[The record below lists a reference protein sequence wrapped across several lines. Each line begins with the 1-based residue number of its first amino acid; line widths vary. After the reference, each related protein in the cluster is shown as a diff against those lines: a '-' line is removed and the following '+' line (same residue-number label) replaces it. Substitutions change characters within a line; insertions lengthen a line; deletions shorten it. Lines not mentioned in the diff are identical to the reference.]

1 MNIGDRIQNLRESLF
16 PGNSTKQKVNNAAIK
31 LAAQIRREHTL
42 YRKEIAQWKQAR
54 MLALDND
61 MPRRYLLQQLYDD
74 IMIDAFIFGK
84 WENRK
89 LRISNRKIQVLSG
102 GEVDEDKTN
111 LLKTLW
117 FNKFV
122 KFYIDSRAY
131 GYNLMYP
138 KTLGEDGF
146 IKDIATVYRTN
157 IVPETCEILK
167 NTQELS
173 GAKFN
178 EPPLVDWCM
187 FFGDADDLGILDKA
201 APLWIFK
208 KHSWQNWDEFE
219 EMFGIPIRIAK
230 LASEDKRVQEQ
241 VKSWLKT
248 LGSAAYGMFPQGTEI
263 EILENKTQDAFNVF
277 NEKRKAVNEELAIL
291 IDGQFESSNDSGS
304 RAKAETVLEN
314 TQDEIRDDDATM
326 TLFAINEVLIP
337 FLIKRGYPFTED
349 DQVVWNDNKET
360 TPAERLK
367 IFAGVKK
374 LGYKLDI
381 DQVSSELD
389 VIIEEDDT
397 PPPNPQPPANFKE
410 PHNHVGCGA
419 HSDTYRLINLDE
431 IDDLTP
437 DERALL
443 RRLWK
448 ERENVNWSYKAFKK
462 NHGELLQAIRSGYG
476 EVDFD
481 FESVDHGTMEAFNQ
495 NIHRFGVDKTQK
507 QIFDLNKIIKD
518 PEVDSFTK
526 FFKRARKVFPNYNRT
541 WAETEWEQAH
551 ATSQAAATYRD
562 YMDNI
567 DIAPY
572 WQYKTVEDERVRP
585 EHRALHNKVFRKDD
599 ASAWTFKPPNGWKCR
614 CDDIEL
620 IDYDG
625 EVSDLSDAIGA
636 DPDGYEKM
644 IKSGHNVNWGDA
656 KQVFTA
662 SQGYL
667 SGLPIGAIDFDTFDF
682 KTFGLK
688 PVSKLIKRENIGT
701 GKFNFSKLT
710 DRSGL
715 ARFDSAEDLPIWMDK
730 GIADVTD
737 ASIIHKL
744 KDVLKTPD
752 ELFTYKQGDDTIK
765 SYFKHYKDG
774 TLNALV
780 QLDPDAISKITAFV
794 KLENPDTWRNGLLIH
809 SPALQVERQLQL
821 YNSYSTDFKKS
832 YFNSQNGGFVTI
844 HKGHGKNE
852 LKQNEAIADKL
863 AKKGTGVSLLDNLEN
878 TKSPDA
884 ELNGIAWEFKSLSN
898 YNNLSNAIDQAL
910 RSGVKQSSNILLDIK
925 GAYSIKALING
936 ISSRVLRNNKIK
948 FVGLLFNDGRFLKL
962 SRKQIETGEYL
973 KLLKK

>member
-1 MNIGDRIQNLRESLF
+1 MSIKDTL
-16 PGNSTKQKVNNAAIK
+16 KQGWDSITNRTSEKKQVKNAAVQ
-31 LAAQIRREHTL
+31 LADYLKREHTS
-42 YRKEIAQWKQAR
+42 YRKEIANYKIAR
-54 MLALDND
+54 QLALDDD
-61 MPRRYLLQQLYDD
+61 MPRRYLLQHIFEDLINDP
-74 IMIDAFIFGK
+74 FIFGK

-89 LRISNRKIQVLSG
+89 LRISNRKVQVLSD

-111 LLKTLW
+111 LLKKLW

-122 KFYIDSRAY
+122 KHYIDSRGF
-131 GYNLMYP
+131 GYNLIFP
-138 KTLGEDGF
+138 KALDDDGF
-146 IKDIATVYRTN
+146 IKEIDIVYRTN

-167 NTQELS
+167 NTQEQN
-173 GAKFN
+173 GVKFN
-178 EPPLVDWCM
+178 EPPLADWCM
-187 FFGDADDLGILDKA
+187 YFGDANDLGLFDKA
-201 APLWIFK
+201 VTLWILK

-219 EMFGIPIRIAK
+219 EMFGVPVRIIK
-230 LASEDKRVQEQ
+230 LASEDKH
-241 VKSWLKT
+241 VKAEALKWLKS
-248 LGSAAYGMFPQGTEI
+248 LGSAGYGLFPQGTEV
-263 EILENKTQDAFNVF
+263 ELKETKVNDAFNVF
-277 NEKRKAVNEELAIL
+277 NEKRKACNEELAIL

-326 TLFAINEVLIP
+326 TLFAINEVLLP
-337 FLIKRGYPFTED
+337 FLIKRGYPFNED
-349 DQVVWNDNKET
+349 DEVVWNDNKET
-360 TPAERLK
+360 TPADRLK
-367 IFAGVKK
+367 IFEGVKK
-374 LGYKLDI
+374 LGYKLSI
-381 DQVSSELD
+381 DQVATELD
-389 VIIEEDDT
+389 VDIEEDDT
-397 PPPNPQPPANFKE
+397 PPPNNQPPANFNT

-448 ERENVNWSYKAFKK
+448 ERENVNWSYKAFKT

-481 FESVDHGTMEAFNQ
+481 FESVDHRNLEAFNQ

-507 QIFDLNKIIKD
+507 QIFDLNTIIKD

-526 FFKRARKVFPNYNRT
+526 FFTRARKVFPNYNRT
-541 WAETEWEQAH
+541 WAQTEFEQAL

-572 WQYKTVEDERVRP
+572 WQYKTVNDDRVRP
-585 EHRALHNKVFRKDD
+585 EHAALHNKVFRKDD

-620 IDYDG
+620 IDWDG
-625 EVSDLSDAIGA
+625 EVSDLTDAIAA

-644 IKSGHNVNWGDA
+644 IKSGHNVNWGNA

-662 SQGYL
+662 TQGYL
-667 SGLPIGAIDFDTFDF
+667 SSLDIGAIDFDTFDF

-715 ARFDSAEDLPIWMDK
+715 ARFDSAENLPVWMDNEV
-730 GIADVTD
+730 ADVTD
-737 ASIIHKL
+737 TAIIHKL
-744 KDVLKTPD
+744 KEVVKTPD
-752 ELFTYKQGDDTIK
+752 ELFTYKVGDDTVK

-780 QLDPDAISKITAFV
+780 RLDPDDVSKITAFV
-794 KLENPDTWRNGLLIH
+794 KLENPDILRKGVLIH

-832 YFNSQNGGFVTI
+832 FFNSKNGGFITI
-844 HKGHGKNE
+844 HNGHGKNE
-852 LKQNEAIADKL
+852 LKQNEIIAELL
-863 AKKGTGVSLLDNLEN
+863 AKKGYGVALLEDLKNV
-878 TKSPDA
+878 KSPDA
-884 ELNGIAWEFKSLSN
+884 QLNGIDWEFKTLSN
-898 YNNLSNAIDQAL
+898 YSNLANATSQAL
-910 RSGVKQSSNILLDIK
+910 RSGATQSSNVLLHLTGKYTID
-925 GAYSIKALING
+925 AINDG
-936 ISSRVLRNNKIK
+936 INNRVLRNNKIK
-948 FVGLLFNDGRFLKL
+948 FVAVLFNDGRFVKL
-962 SRKQIETGEYL
+962 SRKQIESGEFTT
-973 KLLKK
+973 LLKK